1 MQRGGRSRRGPHA
14 GPVQLRLQRPKPNGH
29 LFGRAAS
36 VYLTGQGLI
45 DSRITMARWFRDRW
59 RAFQESYDPDE
70 VMSASTFA
78 GTVIV
83 GLTLVSTILILTF
96 VPFIAREAQVR
107 HPWIAVALT
116 AAATFTTSVS
126 GLNRC
131 RGPIGV
137 PAAFFDNLLWSAA
150 IVFLAVTT
158 SGGYAVAIAIIHGL
172 AVVTYPARYYSLTF
186 LFGVA
191 LALPASLFLLAFRPN
206 GEITLIVS
214 ITCVLALLTSHT
226 TGAKRQLLRRHKQLE
241 QAFGAA
247 DKVADE
253 SMQAALATML
263 LSLGHFLHELRN
275 CQTAIATNLSFL
287 EATSNL
293 DERARE
299 ALQDTKDVQAAEQ
312 KLVYQTIEELKRR
325 SRPVLVT
332 FPISEPMSHARD
344 NAPNARICIGGSA
357 TEFVIHGNPEHLS
370 IILHNLIR
378 NAVQAGASQVHLDA
392 HLEPSGHAVRLVVH
406 DDGPGISQSR
416 RDKLFEPFG
425 STTKLEGTGLGLY
438 LCRRY
443 VALFGGTVSVEEG
456 PLGGAAFV
464 IRLPGNVQ
472 RFATLVNDRSQS
484 EPAA

>member
-1 MQRGGRSRRGPHA
+1 
-14 GPVQLRLQRPKPNGH
+14 
-29 LFGRAAS
+29 
-36 VYLTGQGLI
+36 
-45 DSRITMARWFRDRW
+45 MARWFRDRW

-78 GTVIV
+78 GSLLV
-83 GLTLVSTILILTF
+83 GFTLVSTILILTY
-96 VPFIAREAQVR
+96 VPFLASEAQVR
-107 HPWIAVALT
+107 HPWVAIGLT
-116 AAATFTTSVS
+116 VAAAITTSIS
-126 GLNRC
+126 GKNSC

-158 SGGYAVAIAIIHGL
+158 SGGYAVGIAIIHGL
-172 AVVTYPARYYSLTF
+172 AIVTYPARYYSLTF
-186 LFGVA
+186 LFGAGLV
-191 LALPASLFLLAFRPN
+191 LPAALLLFAFRPT

-214 ITCVLALLTSHT
+214 VSCVLALATSHI
-226 TGAKRQLLRRHKQLE
+226 TGTKRQLLRRHKQLE

-275 CQTAIATNLSFL
+275 CQTAISTNLSFL
-287 EATSNL
+287 EATSDL
-293 DERARE
+293 DARARE
-299 ALQDTKDVQAAEQ
+299 ALQDTKEVQAAEQ

-325 SRPVLVT
+325 SRPVLTT
-332 FPISEPMSHARD
+332 FPISEPMNQARD
-344 NAPNARICIGGSA
+344 NAPNVRIALGGSA
-357 TEFVIHGNPEHLS
+357 TDFVIHGNPEHLS

-378 NAVQAGASQVHLDA
+378 NAVQAGASEVHLDA

-416 RDKLFEPFG
+416 REKLFEPFG
-425 STTKLEGTGLGLY
+425 GTTKLEGTGLGLY

-472 RFATLVNDRSQS
+472 RLASLMNDRSQNN
-484 EPAA
+484 PAA